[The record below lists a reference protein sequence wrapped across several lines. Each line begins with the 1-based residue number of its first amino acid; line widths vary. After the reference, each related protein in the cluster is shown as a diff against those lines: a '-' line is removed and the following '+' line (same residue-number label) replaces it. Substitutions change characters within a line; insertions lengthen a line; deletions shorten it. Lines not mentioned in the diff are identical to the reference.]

1 MFIRSNFS
9 ATFDI
14 EDPFAH
20 IGTIVILEDPSFTVG
35 NLILDLV
42 PLNRMVHTLAHEESI
57 DAILDEQIIFDKD
70 GGPQCFLVCWRG
82 RLELD
87 YTWIASDEL

>member
-1 MFIRSNFS
+1 MSS
-9 ATFDI
+9 TFDI

-20 IGTIVILEDPSFTVG
+20 KGAIVILEDPSFTIG

-57 DAILDEQIIFDKD
+57 DAILVEQIVSPRMEVLNVSWCVGEDN
-70 GGPQCFLVCWRG
+70 
-82 RLELD
+82 
-87 YTWIASDEL
+87 